1 MAMLLDGSPST
12 IHDLTARDSDLLAT
26 CAAEGIDLTTKLALT
41 SKDTQSAVESMLESA
56 RPTYRTW
63 VERFPTLNHVAV
75 TPKLKRWHTFAT
87 LRAVYEDVYYSRLND
102 RYQAKMRLYK
112 GEESQALDDLRSVGL
127 GIVRDPLPAASAPNV
142 AMLPGGSAG
151 GTVYLAVA
159 YVNSAGEQGVI
170 SLPIEADLPASQV
183 ASVTITSVAPNATG
197 WNLFAGVSPD
207 ALYQQNTQT
216 LGPLD
221 TVSVAADL
229 LAMGPMPGD
238 GQHPNFLYPVPRR
251 ILRG

>member
-41 SKDTQSAVESMLESA
+41 SQDTQAAVESMLASA
-56 RPTYRTW
+56 RPNYRMW

-75 TPKLKRWHTFAT
+75 TPTLKRWHTFAT
-87 LRAVYEDVYYSRLND
+87 LRAVYQDLYYSRLND

-112 GEESQALDDLRSVGL
+112 EEETTALDDLRSVGL
-127 GIVRDPLPAASAPNV
+127 GIVRDPLPAAAVPNV
-142 AMLPGGSAG
+142 SMVPGGGAG

-159 YVNSAGEQGVI
+159 YVNSAGEQGIV
-170 SLPIEADLPASQV
+170 SLPIEADIAASNV
-183 ASVTITSVAPNATG
+183 ASVTITSLAPNATG

-207 ALYQQNTQT
+207 ALNQQNTQT

-221 TVSVAADL
+221 AMSVAADL
-229 LAMGPMPGD
+229 LATGPAPGD
-238 GQHPNFLYPVPRR
+238 GQHPNFHYPVPRR